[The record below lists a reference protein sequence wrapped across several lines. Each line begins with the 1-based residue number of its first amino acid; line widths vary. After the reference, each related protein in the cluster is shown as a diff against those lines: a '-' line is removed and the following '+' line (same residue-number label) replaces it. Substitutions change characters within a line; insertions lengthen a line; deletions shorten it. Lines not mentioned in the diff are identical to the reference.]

1 MLATLDI
8 GPNHKRKKI
17 NKHRFL
23 LVMVRRQPRKLE
35 LKNPILQSS
44 NLLFW
49 GNGSYKTLIIHILK
63 KIVKKSL
70 ASWPA

>member
-1 MLATLDI
+1 MLPLTMMKNMLATLDI

-35 LKNPILQSS
+35 LKNLILQSS
-44 NLLFW
+44 NLLF
-49 GNGSYKTLIIHILK
+49 
-63 KIVKKSL
+63 
-70 ASWPA
+70 